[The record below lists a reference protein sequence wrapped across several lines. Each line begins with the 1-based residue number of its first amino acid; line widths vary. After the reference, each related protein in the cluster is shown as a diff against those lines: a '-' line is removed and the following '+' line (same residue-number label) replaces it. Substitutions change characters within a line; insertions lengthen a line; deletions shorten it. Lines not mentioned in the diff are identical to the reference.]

1 MGQKAQGIE
10 CDKEDDRSKNAAREC
25 NACAECSKNRPQRA
39 PEDRIADAGER
50 SDKTDL
56 DTGECLLTDV
66 CTVRT
71 FLLHRGDDAHDRS
84 TKERL
89 RVEKFEM
96 ALECRLELI
105 ALIELLER
113 RNQRNA
119 EPHRLHTLEVEGAEQ
134 EVGTDKDPEKIFL
147 V

>member
-1 MGQKAQGIE
+1 
-10 CDKEDDRSKNAAREC
+10 
-25 NACAECSKNRPQRA
+25 
-39 PEDRIADAGER
+39 
-50 SDKTDL
+50 
-56 DTGECLLTDV
+56 
-66 CTVRT
+66 
-71 FLLHRGDDAHDRS
+71 
-84 TKERL
+84 
-89 RVEKFEM
+89 M

-119 EPHRLHTLEVEGAEQ
+119 ESHRLHTLEVEGAEQ